1 MFVEGRDT
9 NAILRE
15 YMRTEDRSPEGTGA
29 LRALHDHID
38 GGRREEAEELYK
50 KLLSR
55 WGDLDPDLIEAKVL
69 LDLEE

>member
-15 YMRTEDRSPEGTGA
+15 HMNTEDRDPEGTRA
-29 LRALHDHID
+29 LRSLHDYID
-38 GGRREEAEELYK
+38 QGRREDAEVLYR
-50 KLLSR
+50 KLLAR
-55 WGDLDPDLIEAKVL
+55 WGDLDPDLIEAKVI